1 MQNLNSIG
9 SLILLQ
15 SGGGGGIIYWL
26 LIAIMIG
33 SGIIYLRRI
42 TNAATVEGN
51 VEVTIDPS
59 LPRSVS
65 SLMKRY
71 KDGYLYARV
80 ITGIGN
86 LVKNVG
92 IGLGLLI
99 LIILCIGGSA
109 VSRANPLI
117 SLLAGILVG
126 GPVGVFIYIWGVLI
140 SAGGQILKASLD
152 CAVNGSPFLTNE
164 HRAKIMSLPTP

>member
-1 MQNLNSIG
+1 MLNPNSIEAF
-9 SLILLQ
+9 ILLQ

-26 LIAIMIG
+26 LVAIMIG
-33 SGIIYLRRI
+33 SGVIYFRRI
-42 TNAATVEGN
+42 SSAATVEEN
-51 VEVTIDPS
+51 VEVTVDPS

-65 SLMKRY
+65 ALMKRY
-71 KDGYLYARV
+71 KDAYLYARV

-99 LIILCIGGSA
+99 LIVLFVGGSA
-109 VSRANPLI
+109 VSGVNPLI
-117 SLLAGILVG
+117 SMFAGIIVG
-126 GPVGVFIYIWGVLI
+126 GPVGIFIYIWGILI
-140 SAGGQILKASLD
+140 SAGGQLLKASLD

-164 HRAKIMSLPTP
+164 HRAQIMSLPTP